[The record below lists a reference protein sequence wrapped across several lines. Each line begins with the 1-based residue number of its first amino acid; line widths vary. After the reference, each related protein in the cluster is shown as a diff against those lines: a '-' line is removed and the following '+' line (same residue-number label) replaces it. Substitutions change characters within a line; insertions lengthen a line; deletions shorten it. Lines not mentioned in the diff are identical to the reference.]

1 MEWISYHREP
11 DIKIYAD
18 LNKAAILFGKTGNG
32 TKEVVDL
39 RVDSYPRLSQSYI
52 YLGKT
57 NLENQEWYIHGIKE
71 RMNIY
76 TPLPDWTNFS
86 RIYDN
91 GDSWILKGQ
100 DRML

>member
-1 MEWISYHREP
+1 MLT
-11 DIKIYAD
+11 AD
-18 LNKAAILFGKTGNG
+18 GDLATLVARPEAAGAVL
-32 TKEVVDL
+32 
-39 RVDSYPRLSQSYI
+39 
-52 YLGKT
+52 LGKT